1 MTADSPDLSR
11 VSSRWTA
18 RREPASRRCPAA
30 VAKRLH
36 LRYLDTGSMY
46 RALTWW
52 VLEHGVDVHDQAA
65 VAAAADQPDIQV
77 GTDPAAPDHHRGRRR
92 RQAGHPDRPGHVGRV
107 GGVAVPDVR
116 ARMVQM
122 QREAIAAGG
131 IVVEGRDIGTAVAP
145 DATAKVFL
153 TASEEVRA
161 ARRAAEHSATD
172 PEATRVAQRS
182 ARDQLDS
189 SRPASPLRKAADAV
203 EVDATDLTLDDVVA
217 RVVTLVDDRVRAA
230 GPARRSPV
238 TEGDDWPDADDWS
251 DAAVARAVAAS
262 DDDAATPEDQGP
274 VPVLAVVG
282 PAERR

>member
-11 VSSRWTA
+11 VVVAVDGPSGAGKSSV
-18 RREPASRRCPAA
+18 SRA

-52 VLEHGVDVHDQAA
+52 VLEHGVDVHDPAA
-65 VAAAADQPDIQV
+65 VAAAAKEPDIQV
-77 GTDPAAPDHHRGRRR
+77 GTDPAAPTITVNGVDVRRAIR
-92 RQAGHPDRPGHVGRV
+92 TDRVTSAV
-107 GGVAVPDVR
+107 SAVSAVPDVR

-145 DATAKVFL
+145 DATAKIFL

-172 PEATRVAQRS
+172 PEATRVAQRR
-182 ARDQLDS
+182 RDHLDS
-189 SRPASPLRKAADAV
+189 SRPASPLRKATDAV
-203 EVDATDLTLDDVVA
+203 EVDATDLALDDVVA
-217 RVVTLVDDRVRAA
+217 RVVTVVDERARAA
-230 GPARRSPV
+230 GPSSV
-238 TEGDDWPDADDWS
+238 
-251 DAAVARAVAAS
+251 
-262 DDDAATPEDQGP
+262 
-274 VPVLAVVG
+274 VPGA
-282 PAERR
+282 